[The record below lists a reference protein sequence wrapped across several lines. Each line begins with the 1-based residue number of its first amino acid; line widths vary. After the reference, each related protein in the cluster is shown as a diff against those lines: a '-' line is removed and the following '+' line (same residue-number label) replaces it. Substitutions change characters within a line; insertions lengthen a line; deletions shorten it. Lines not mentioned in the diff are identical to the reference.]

1 MLGCLSTD
9 VQSSAR
15 IGGLFRAFETAGQA
29 ISYGINS
36 ANGIDGR
43 VPFYVNCGAL
53 GLAIPCVIMLIRMV
67 AESTGEEVGSTA
79 VEAGDEGQNLDHKRV
94 E

>member
-36 ANGIDGR
+36 ASHLDR
-43 VPFYVNCGAL
+43 RAPFYINCGAL
-53 GLAIPCVIMLIRMV
+53 GLAIPCMVMLIRMV
-67 AESTGEEVGSTA
+67 AESTDGETDRADREQREEERLEVKS
-79 VEAGDEGQNLDHKRV
+79 VE
-94 E
+94 

>member
-29 ISYGINS
+29 VSYGINS
-36 ANGIDGR
+36 ASDADRRI
-43 VPFYVNCGAL
+43 PFYVNCGAL
-53 GLAIPCVIMLIRMV
+53 GLAIPCMIMLIRMV
-67 AESTGEEVGSTA
+67 AKSTGVEAASPA
-79 VEAGDEGQNLDHKRV
+79 VEVVDDETGLDHKRV
-94 E
+94 D